1 MADGTSRDGTRELA
15 RSGIALAGAT
25 FASGILG
32 YAYILIL
39 TRALGPKQY
48 GALGA
53 LLGLSV
59 IFTVAYTAIQLET
72 TRLVAMSPRRPRGWI
87 YRRALIVSVGTAL
100 VILAASPI
108 IVSVL
113 RLPSYAPAVALA
125 VMMIPQT
132 FLGVLLGVLLGL
144 GRTVA
149 FGVLLTTSGASRVVA
164 AVLAAAWGGGP
175 TFVLTASAATAT
187 AVLMLGAWLLRGAP
201 TDAGVAD
208 LPGERNWAGMVRA
221 STGAGALLVLLN
233 ADLLAARAVL
243 PDTESGWYAFLTVF
257 GRVTF
262 WGTNF
267 IALWVFPHEAAR
279 GSVAKAR
286 AYALIAVAVLGALAC
301 GAAAVLGSVMTR
313 VLAGDDYVAAASY
326 APVFAVAGS
335 LMAVIQL
342 ATYVDVAR
350 ARHVLGLVAWAGAAV
365 LAALIY
371 WVAPRTISGAVWS
384 AVAVLAVVA
393 AVGVWGMRSPAATPS
408 RRVNPAGEARS
419 APR

>member
-187 AVLMLGAWLLRGAP
+187 AVLVLG
-201 TDAGVAD
+201 AGVAD

-393 AVGVWGMRSPAATPS
+393 AAGVWCRD
-408 RRVNPAGEARS
+408 RRCRHRRRCS
-419 APR
+419 A